1 MRALL
6 HKEIQHGGGP
16 HRSVVGVCPL
26 LSRSLRL
33 RRRCIV
39 FALGL
44 CHATSNVHCTDRP
57 TDRVRESVSES
68 GAIKIALNAT
78 RERRASAAAAS
89 KRHSTRLGVRN
100 RRPFPSDCDTLIRH
114 NSQLGESQADSQSAV
129 SLTHEVEHCSPST
142 LWEWFLEILYLRLVL
157 GFDKTSYSNEE
168 RRRSL

>member
-1 MRALL
+1 MSVDRIVVWSASVPFFLDRCGCGVGALCL
-6 HKEIQHGGGP
+6 HWAFVMQP
-16 HRSVVGVCPL
+16 AT
-26 LSRSLRL
+26 
-33 RRRCIV
+33 CI
-39 FALGL
+39 AP
-44 CHATSNVHCTDRP
+44 TDRH
-57 TDRVRESVSES
+57 RVRESVSES

-78 RERRASAAAAS
+78 RERRASAAAS
-89 KRHSTRLGVRN
+89 KRDSTRLGVRN